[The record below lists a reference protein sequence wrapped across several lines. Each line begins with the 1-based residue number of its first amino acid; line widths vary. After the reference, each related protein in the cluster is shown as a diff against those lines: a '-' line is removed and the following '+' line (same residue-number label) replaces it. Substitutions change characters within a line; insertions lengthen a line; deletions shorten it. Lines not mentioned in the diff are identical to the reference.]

1 MESDRP
7 DKSSRNSRVDAAK
20 YVGFQRN
27 THTHTHIPRR
37 RSNLTRTFSKTF
49 AAHSI
54 PSTYLLFMDDKWA
67 KDSLLGALKDYIF
80 RFDSRVIEMD
90 D

>member
-27 THTHTHIPRR
+27 THT
-37 RSNLTRTFSKTF
+37 RTFSKTF

-54 PSTYLLFMDDKWA
+54 PSTYLLFIDDKWA

-80 RFDSRVIEMD
+80 RFDSCVIEMD

>member
-1 MESDRP
+1 
-7 DKSSRNSRVDAAK
+7 
-20 YVGFQRN
+20 
-27 THTHTHIPRR
+27 
-37 RSNLTRTFSKTF
+37 
-49 AAHSI
+49 
-54 PSTYLLFMDDKWA
+54 MDDKWA

>member
-1 MESDRP
+1 M
-7 DKSSRNSRVDAAK
+7 
-20 YVGFQRN
+20 
-27 THTHTHIPRR
+27 
-37 RSNLTRTFSKTF
+37 RTFSKTF

-54 PSTYLLFMDDKWA
+54 PSTYLLFIDDKWA